1 MPVNEQPVPE
11 RLTIPAENNELWP
24 TIDSSPKPR
33 LFYQTYIDT
42 RADARLY
49 STQLGTMMLKDLVA
63 NGGTQPR
70 ISPTADAVVFCAA
83 NPKTAKRDIYRVSDQ
98 GHDLVNLT
106 NTPDVDEFDPA
117 WSSDGIRIAYVSDAN
132 RGGDTTDNYD
142 IYVMDATGVPGVAP
156 KPQRVTTNGS
166 WDDSP
171 AWGGSNDIYFRSNRG
186 AEWNVWR
193 IELK

>member
-1 MPVNEQPVPE
+1 MMP
-11 RLTIPAENNELWP
+11 R
-24 TIDSSPKPR
+24 
-33 LFYQTYIDT
+33 
-42 RADARLY
+42 
-49 STQLGTMMLKDLVA
+49 DLVA
-63 NGGTQPR
+63 EGGTQPR
-70 ISPTADAVVFCAA
+70 ISPTADALVFCAA
-83 NPKTAKRDIYRVSDQ
+83 NPKTHKRDIYRVSDD
-98 GHDLVNLT
+98 GRDLVNLT

-117 WSSDGIRIAYVSDAN
+117 WSSDGLRIAYVSDAN

-142 IYVMDATGVPGVAP
+142 IYVMDAAGVGVAP

-171 AWGGSNDIYFRSNRG
+171 AWEGSHAIFFRSNRG